1 MLALSAVAVVVISG
15 YHVAVG
21 QKEREKKKKKQ
32 NNSLSFPMDK
42 VDDDDPMFCLYG
54 EW

>member
-1 MLALSAVAVVVISG
+1 MVISG

-21 QKEREKKKKKQ
+21 QKEREKKKKKKKKKQ